1 MVFYFLKPGTLLKQR
16 FIATKE
22 QVPGVTISAS
32 VMKLLIIST
41 LCLGFV
47 ACSPRDRMVLIY
59 PGHAPMLEKAGKTDV
74 LHYYSLLTSQK
85 QL

>member
-1 MVFYFLKPGTLLKQR
+1 MVFYFLEPGTLLKQR

-22 QVPGVTISAS
+22 QVPGVTISGS
-32 VMKLLIIST
+32 VMKLLTILT

-47 ACSPRDRMVLIY
+47 ACRPRDRIILKLIY
-59 PGHAPMLEKAGKTDV
+59 PGDEAGKRDV
-74 LHYYSLLTSQK
+74 LDYLSLLISQK

>member
-22 QVPGVTISAS
+22 QVPGVTISGS
-32 VMKLLIIST
+32 VMKLLIILT

-47 ACSPRDRMVLIY
+47 ACSPRDRMILVY
-59 PGHAPMLEKAGKTDV
+59 PGESGYAPILEKAGKKDV
-74 LHYYSLLTSQK
+74 LDY
-85 QL
+85 

>member
-1 MVFYFLKPGTLLKQR
+1 MVFYFLEPGTSLKQR

-32 VMKLLIIST
+32 AMKLLIFLT
-41 LCLGFV
+41 LCFGFV

-59 PGHAPMLEKAGKTDV
+59 PGHAPMLEKSGKKDV
-74 LHYYSLLTSQK
+74 LDY
-85 QL
+85 